1 MRQII
6 IIVLM
11 LVTIGGALAAFVG
24 NTGGCLVSIIAGLL
38 FAVLAARNGRKQQE
52 EWHKR

>member
-1 MRQII
+1 MRTTV

-11 LVTIGGALAAFVG
+11 LVTIGGALMALIG

-52 EWHKR
+52 EWHRK